1 MQYTSHY
8 RSPIGNIILAADE
21 IGLTGL
27 WFEGQKYFAL
37 YLDKEHIEKAVPVL
51 CNLSALSCEPPLT
64 T

>member
-1 MQYTSHY
+1 MVYTCGY
-8 RSPIGNIILAADE
+8 RSPLGDILMAADE
-21 IGLTGL
+21 NGLIGL

-37 YLDKEHIEKAVPVL
+37 YLDKEHIEKEIPVL